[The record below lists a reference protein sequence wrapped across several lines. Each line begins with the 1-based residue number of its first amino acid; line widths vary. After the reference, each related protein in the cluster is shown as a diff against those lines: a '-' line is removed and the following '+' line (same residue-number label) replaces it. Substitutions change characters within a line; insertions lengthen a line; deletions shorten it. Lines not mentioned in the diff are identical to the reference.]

1 MKTILL
7 VAVLGFVAPL
17 TPAFACEM
25 QKEANYTPVVV
36 APEQTTADSA
46 TTQSESAATVDSVTK
61 TADEPATSAP
71 ATLAADIR

>member
-7 VAVLGFVAPL
+7 VAALGFGAAL

-36 APEQTTADSA
+36 APEQTADAA
-46 TTQSESAATVDSVTK
+46 TTRSEPAATVDSVTK
-61 TADEPATSAP
+61 TADEPTTSAP

>member
-7 VAVLGFVAPL
+7 GAALGFGAAL

-36 APEQTTADSA
+36 APEQTADSA